1 MILMIAMAFQA
12 AENRKKVLIVVP
24 NALIKDQFVGYFYC
38 QVLPDGIEITEDTL
52 FEDRYEYDV
61 LLVDEGDLIVRDWC

>member
-12 AENRKKVLIVVP
+12 AEIPKKVLIVVP
-24 NALIKDQFVGYFYC
+24 NALIKDQFVGYFEC

-52 FEDRYEYDV
+52 FKDRY
-61 LLVDEGDLIVRDWC
+61 